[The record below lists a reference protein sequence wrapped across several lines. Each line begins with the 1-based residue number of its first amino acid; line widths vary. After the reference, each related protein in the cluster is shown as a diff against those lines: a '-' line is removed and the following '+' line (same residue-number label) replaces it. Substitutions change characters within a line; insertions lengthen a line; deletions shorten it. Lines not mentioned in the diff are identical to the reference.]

1 MLDRSWTRPAPTRA
15 QVRADVI
22 IGVVTA
28 LVAMASVELF
38 RSASGAELG
47 WRGLEAFG
55 WFGLAGLVLAGRRRF
70 PLSVLAIQSVIFV
83 VVGERLEQL
92 GVVFTIQMT
101 LFAALYS
108 AWAWSQRPRP
118 LKTLTVVVLVG
129 MFGWLL
135 WSLRDPQ
142 VLNLA
147 EDPGLLPAHVAI
159 VVYSIAINIVY
170 FFGAIAWGQAA
181 WLSARRR
188 SHIAEQMR
196 REREQNEQ
204 ERLRAVQ
211 GERIRIARD
220 LHDVVA
226 HHVSG
231 IGVQASGAA
240 RLLHRKPEA
249 AESALE
255 TIAASSRQAVS
266 QMHQLVGLLRQADDA
281 VGGRDPQPGL
291 DDIADLVASVEGP
304 ESTFRVVGGPHDVP
318 STVGLTLYRI
328 VQEALTNVRRH
339 AAARTVT
346 VTVRH
351 LAADD
356 GSGPSVEVEVL
367 DDGRGSPPTGA
378 DDSGGFGLTGIA
390 ERAAMHA
397 GVSEVGPRPTGGFRV
412 RVRIPLEPTTVTT
425 QEQS

>member
-1 MLDRSWTRPAPTRA
+1 M
-15 QVRADVI
+15 

-47 WRGLEAFG
+47 WRGVEAFL
-55 WFGLAGLVLAGRRRF
+55 WFGVAGLVLAGRRRF
-70 PLSVLAIQSVIFV
+70 PLTVLVVQSVVFV

-108 AWAWSQRPRP
+108 AWAWSRRPRE
-118 LKTLTVVVLVG
+118 LRILTVVVLLG

-135 WSLRDPQ
+135 WVLREPEGM
-142 VLNLA
+142 NLA
-147 EDPGLLPAHVAI
+147 DDPGLLPAHVAI
-159 VVYSIAINIVY
+159 IVYSIAINIVY

-231 IGVQASGAA
+231 IGVQAAGAA

-266 QMHQLVGLLRQADDA
+266 QMHQLVGLLRQADDTA
-281 VGGRDPQPGL
+281 GGRGPQPGL
-291 DDIADLVASVEGP
+291 ADLTDLVASVEGP
-304 ESTFRVVGGPHDVP
+304 ETSLRVVGEPHDVP
-318 STVGLTLYRI
+318 ATIGLTLYRI
-328 VQEALTNVRRH
+328 VQEALTNVQRH
-339 AAARTVT
+339 AGARTVT

-351 LAADD
+351 LGSDVEDD
-356 GSGPSVEVEVL
+356 GRAGPSVEVEVL
-367 DDGRGSPPTGA
+367 DDGRGSSAGA
-378 DDSGGFGLTGIA
+378 GPSGGFGLTGIA
-390 ERAAMHA
+390 ERAAMHR
-397 GVSEVGPRPTGGFRV
+397 GESEVGPRPTGGFRV
-412 RVRIPLEPTTVTT
+412 RVRIPLDPTSSPPTT
-425 QEQS
+425 QEQP

>member
-1 MLDRSWTRPAPTRA
+1 M
-15 QVRADVI
+15 V
-22 IGVVTA
+22 GVVTA
-28 LVAMASVELF
+28 LVAVGSVELF
-38 RSASGAELG
+38 RSANGADLG
-47 WRGLEAFG
+47 WRGFEAFA
-55 WFGLAGLVLAGRRRF
+55 WFGLAGLALTGRRRF
-70 PLSVLAIQSVIFV
+70 PLTVLAVQTVIFV
-83 VVGERLEQL
+83 VVGERLQQL

-108 AWAWSQRPRP
+108 AWAWSRRPRE
-118 LKTLTVVVLVG
+118 LKVLTVLVVVG
-129 MFGWLL
+129 MFAWLL
-135 WSLRDPQ
+135 WALRDTGGM
-142 VLNLA
+142 NLA
-147 EDPGLLPAHVAI
+147 DDPGLVPAQVAVI
-159 VVYSIAINIVY
+159 VYSIAINIVY

-181 WLSARRR
+181 WLSARR
-188 SHIAEQMR
+188 SAHIAEQMQ

-281 VGGRDPQPGL
+281 SDGRGPQPGL
-291 DDIADLVASVEGP
+291 EDLADLVASVEGP
-304 ESTFRVVGGPHDVP
+304 ETTFRVVGQSRDVP

-328 VQEALTNVRRH
+328 VQEALTNVQRH
-339 AAARTVT
+339 AAARSVT

-351 LAADD
+351 LDADAAE
-356 GSGPSVEVEVL
+356 GSGAGVEVEVL
-367 DDGRGSPPTGA
+367 DDGRGSSGGGGER
-378 DDSGGFGLTGIA
+378 SGGFGLTGIA
-390 ERAAMHA
+390 ERAAMHQ
-397 GVSEVGPRPTGGFRV
+397 GESEVGPRPTGGFRV
-412 RVRIPLEPTTVTT
+412 RVRIPLDPTSALTT
-425 QEQS
+425 QEQP